1 MGGNQDASRPALE
14 GRGEGWHGTLGGLQ
28 GRGYSQVFHLLP
40 DGGGKVGNVQLQ
52 CIQGGA
58 QLRGDPFQGL
68 QEALVEEEAA
78 MELAQ
83 AACLGDR
90 AEELGG
96 AA

>member
-1 MGGNQDASRPALE
+1 MLGADRPGCSAQNASM
-14 GRGEGWHGTLGGLQ
+14 TLATLPTKA
-28 GRGYSQVFHLLP
+28 HLLP